1 MNQTITHNGYSLPR
15 EEYCTL
21 KALEAQQRF
30 PKEEFTPQMI
40 EKMLSVCETNGEWED
55 ETTHAQDILL
65 EETCRD
71 LEATE
76 GSVKLEAQELEVVT
90 EEKWSP
96 NSQEAAMIERIRTAS
111 MESGAFSEL
120 RKKFDFSKGLRQ
132 LTPIEGAV
140 ITPFDYAD
148 ALGVGVRMADAGRFL
163 ACEAVSHLEA
173 YGTFSNVL
181 EQAAAIFRVGY
192 STFANWNRTAQR
204 VPLEYRETV
213 PFTIAQEIACAKY
226 DSDPQKNQE
235 AITDLLQQAQVGG
248 WNSEETRA
256 AVKMR
261 QGKPAKTTKKEEEFE
276 FLVIFNGNHY
286 LSDAYPPVEE
296 GMEVIN
302 LKTKEYLTQ
311 EGKLEFLP
319 LEVRL

>member
-1 MNQTITHNGYSLPR
+1 MTITYQNNELSL
-15 EEYCTL
+15 EEFCAIKSAEFAEKY
-21 KALEAQQRF
+21 
-30 PKEEFTPQMI
+30 PKENITPEMVGRMI
-40 EKMLSVCETNGEWED
+40 EACAHPDRLWEEESSHDLDQAMENVC
-55 ETTHAQDILL
+55 ICL
-65 EETCRD
+65 EQS
-71 LEATE
+71 AP
-76 GSVKLEAQELEVVT
+76 SQELEVVT

-235 AITDLLQQAQVGG
+235 AITSLLQQAQVAG

-256 AVKMR
+256 QVKIK
-261 QGKPAKTTKKEEEFE
+261 QGKPPKTTKKEEEYE
-276 FLVIFNGNHY
+276 FLVIFNGSHY

-319 LEVRL
+319 LEIRK